1 MFEIF
6 FWPSL
11 VNGIKQLPKE
21 TIYVGAAAYVVL
33 EIHRRQTNVKIAAEN
48 AKVRVAEA
56 EVEALKLKRD
66 LQKIKDEH
74 ES

>member
-1 MFEIF
+1 MFEMF

-11 VNGIKQLPKE
+11 VNAVKEIPKE

-33 EIHRRQTNVKIAAEN
+33 EIHRRNTNVKIAAEN

-56 EVEALKLKRD
+56 EVEALKLQRD
-66 LQKIKDEH
+66 LQKIKDAQ
-74 ES
+74 SS